1 MIVLG
6 IWDGHNASAS
16 LVENGKLVA
25 AVNEE
30 RFTKRKLEPNFP
42 INSIKYCLGVL
53 KLRPKDIT
61 HVAMSTSDWSM
72 TLSRLMSGVKSDFW
86 YKRRRHLT
94 NKPITWDLDLQILNQ
109 TGKIKSNVF
118 FRKISR
124 YTLKKYL
131 SSVGF
136 NMKTV
141 KLHLVDH
148 HKAHAASAFF
158 TSGLKKA
165 TCITLD
171 ALGDGYS
178 STVNICE
185 NNEIETI
192 SKNTTKDSLG
202 LFFQEVTS
210 IMGMRILED
219 EGKVMALSDFA
230 YVEKN
235 FKNPM
240 KKFFEVKGTK
250 IKSKIPLY
258 KRYNLLKKLH
268 WRNKPEKFAYM
279 AQSALEE
286 ATTQFFDNAINNTG
300 IKDVVWAGGIS
311 SNIKMNMNIRQLKN
325 VNNWHI
331 FPDMGDGGLSAGA
344 ALFVSNK
351 LYGTKSYR
359 IQNVYLGPEY
369 NDDNTKNILRKY
381 KNKLEYEKISDKS
394 GFASDLITND
404 EIVFWHQG
412 KGEFGPR
419 ALGNRSILASASS
432 VDVKN
437 KLNMNIKRRSYYQP
451 FCPSILWS
459 DAKKF
464 IKEKE
469 KDFNKYMVMGYNV
482 KESMENFSRSVMNV
496 DKSIRPQM
504 VGEENKLYMNLLKG
518 IKKKS
523 GYGILLN
530 TSFNIHGNPIVLDPK
545 DAIKTQIETKNPHLF
560 VGDYY
565 VHLK

>member
-192 SKNTTKDSLG
+192 SE
-202 LFFQEVTS
+202 F
-210 IMGMRILED
+210 
-219 EGKVMALSDFA
+219 
-230 YVEKN
+230 EKW
-235 FKNPM
+235 
-240 KKFFEVKGTK
+240 T
-250 IKSKIPLY
+250 
-258 KRYNLLKKLH
+258 
-268 WRNKPEKFAYM
+268 
-279 AQSALEE
+279 
-286 ATTQFFDNAINNTG
+286 
-300 IKDVVWAGGIS
+300 
-311 SNIKMNMNIRQLKN
+311 
-325 VNNWHI
+325 
-331 FPDMGDGGLSAGA
+331 
-344 ALFVSNK
+344 
-351 LYGTKSYR
+351 
-359 IQNVYLGPEY
+359 
-369 NDDNTKNILRKY
+369 
-381 KNKLEYEKISDKS
+381 
-394 GFASDLITND
+394 
-404 EIVFWHQG
+404 
-412 KGEFGPR
+412 
-419 ALGNRSILASASS
+419 
-432 VDVKN
+432 
-437 KLNMNIKRRSYYQP
+437 
-451 FCPSILWS
+451 
-459 DAKKF
+459 
-464 IKEKE
+464 
-469 KDFNKYMVMGYNV
+469 
-482 KESMENFSRSVMNV
+482 
-496 DKSIRPQM
+496 
-504 VGEENKLYMNLLKG
+504 
-518 IKKKS
+518 
-523 GYGILLN
+523 
-530 TSFNIHGNPIVLDPK
+530 
-545 DAIKTQIETKNPHLF
+545 
-560 VGDYY
+560 
-565 VHLK
+565 